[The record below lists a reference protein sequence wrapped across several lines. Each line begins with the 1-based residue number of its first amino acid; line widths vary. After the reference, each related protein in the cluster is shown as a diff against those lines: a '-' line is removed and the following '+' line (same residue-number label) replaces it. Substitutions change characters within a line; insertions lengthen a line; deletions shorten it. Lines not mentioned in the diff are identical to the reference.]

1 MEPRSNIFFDP
12 DEHPEDTL
20 KAFEE
25 FIKVF
30 SLRYE
35 AQYPDP
41 PKVSLESAIQR
52 WKVVNTTE
60 QNKTPTPSVDEYDKI
75 CIEWKEKDKVKKLL
89 GLFSSHKLYE
99 DWCIAE
105 PSESVRLNAKWPE
118 FVEAI
123 KAYYRPT
130 ENQPLETKS

>member
-60 QNKTPTPSVDEYDKI
+60 QNKTEKQNRKTEQNRNKKTKNERKEMRFLCPTFFTPLSLCGVVS
-75 CIEWKEKDKVKKLL
+75 IE
-89 GLFSSHKLYE
+89 
-99 DWCIAE
+99 I
-105 PSESVRLNAKWPE
+105 R
-118 FVEAI
+118 
-123 KAYYRPT
+123 
-130 ENQPLETKS
+130 

>member
-30 SLRYE
+30 SLRYD

-52 WKVVNTTE
+52 WKVMNITE
-60 QNKTPTPSVDEYDKI
+60 QNKAPTPSVEQYDKI

-89 GLFSSHKLYE
+89 GIFHHINCMKIGASQ
-99 DWCIAE
+99 
-105 PSESVRLNAKWPE
+105 
-118 FVEAI
+118 
-123 KAYYRPT
+123 
-130 ENQPLETKS
+130 NQMKMFA

>member
-1 MEPRSNIFFDP
+1 MEPRSKIFFDP

-52 WKVVNTTE
+52 WKVLNTTE
-60 QNKTPTPSVDEYDKI
+60 TNTSPNPTVDQYDKI
-75 CIEWKEKDKVKKLL
+75 C
-89 GLFSSHKLYE
+89 
-99 DWCIAE
+99 
-105 PSESVRLNAKWPE
+105 SE
-118 FVEAI
+118 
-123 KAYYRPT
+123 
-130 ENQPLETKS
+130 